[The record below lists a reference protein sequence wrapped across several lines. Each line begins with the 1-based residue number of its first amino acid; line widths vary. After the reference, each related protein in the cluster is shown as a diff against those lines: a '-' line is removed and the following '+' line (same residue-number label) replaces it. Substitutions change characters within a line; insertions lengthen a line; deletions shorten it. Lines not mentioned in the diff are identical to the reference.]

1 MPITSM
7 PFAWQGILLLVAGS
21 LLRALYIINN
31 KHNLRGLSSRFV
43 IVVNMLGTSALLFAV
58 MLTLARPTITDW
70 LSWPSGILWPLLA
83 TAILNIAVQY
93 GELRALEIEDASL
106 VTPMTAAAPV
116 LSLLTGFIILRE
128 LPTIAGW
135 FGVVL
140 LSIGS
145 YVLNASKPSAD
156 GTLTAAPASETKR
169 HLHTAANLLLPWKN
183 LARSRGVRLAF
194 WSSVVASVSINFDKI
209 VAVKTNALFLPAV
222 VFGFVGLAMIPALR
236 NEHLPRSLNRRQ
248 MVSLAATPFLFA
260 VVAVLFVASFSYGL
274 ASNSSALR
282 RLTIL
287 FVALLA
293 GPLLKERGHPE
304 RVWGGAIMT
313 AGALLLAF

>member
-43 IVVNMLGTSALLFAV
+43 IVVNMLGTSALLFPV
-58 MLTLARPTITDW
+58 MLTLARPTTTDW
-70 LSWPSGILWPLLA
+70 ISFPSGILSPL
-83 TAILNIAVQY
+83 
-93 GELRALEIEDASL
+93 
-106 VTPMTAAAPV
+106 PP
-116 LSLLTGFIILRE
+116 
-128 LPTIAGW
+128 P
-135 FGVVL
+135 
-140 LSIGS
+140 
-145 YVLNASKPSAD
+145 
-156 GTLTAAPASETKR
+156 AAPASETKR
-169 HLHTAANLLLPWKN
+169 HPHPAANLLLPWKN

-260 VVAVLFVASFSYGL
+260 AVAVLFVASFSYGL